1 MVAQMAGREA
11 LSAAKDE
18 GGEEASLRPAR
29 LADYVGQPALKRQFR
44 VFIAAAKGRGK
55 PLDHV
60 LLFGPP
66 GLGKTT
72 LAMIIA
78 REMGGVLHSTTGPAL
93 ERAGDIA
100 ALMSALNPG
109 DTLFID
115 EIHRLHPAI
124 EETMYSALEDF
135 RLDIVIGDGPTARAI
150 KLDLPPFT
158 LIGATT
164 RAGRLTSP
172 LRDRFGILGNLE
184 YYGDDD
190 MHKIVSRSAKILG
203 INIDK
208 AGALEIAKRSRRT
221 PRIAN
226 RLLKRA
232 RDFAE
237 VEGDGVITGAA
248 ASSALEILAVDS
260 AGLDGVDKRYL
271 SAIIERFGG
280 GPVGLDTLAMTV
292 GESTDTLESFIEP
305 YLVKEGFLA
314 RSPRGRMAL
323 PPAYSHLG
331 LRGGEKQKPALFDGS

>member
-1 MVAQMAGREA
+1 MAGREA

-237 VEGDGVITGAA
+237 VEGDGVITGEA

-331 LRGGEKQKPALFDGS
+331 LRGGAKDKPALFDGS

>member
-203 INIDK
+203 IKIDK

-237 VEGDGVITGAA
+237 VEGDGVITGEA

-331 LRGGEKQKPALFDGS
+331 LRGGAKDKALFDGS

>member
-1 MVAQMAGREA
+1 MKAQTTEKPGA
-11 LSAAKDE
+11 LSPEKEA
-18 GGEEASLRPAR
+18 GGEETSLRPAR
-29 LADYVGQPALKRQFR
+29 LAEYIGQPALKRQFR
-44 VFIAAAKGRGK
+44 VFIAAAKARGK

-78 REMGGVLHSTTGPAL
+78 RETGGELHSTTGPAM

-109 DTLFID
+109 DALFID

-135 RLDIVIGDGPTARAI
+135 RMDIVIGEGPSARAI

-172 LRDRFGILGNLE
+172 LRDRFGIIGNLE

-190 MHKIVSRSAKILG
+190 MRKIVARSAKILG
-203 INIDK
+203 IETDAN
-208 AGALEIAKRSRRT
+208 GVREIARRARRT

-237 VEGDGVITGAA
+237 VEGDGTVSGEAA
-248 ASSALEILAVDS
+248 AAALEVLAVDE

-271 SAIIERFGG
+271 SAIIERFEG
-280 GPVGLDTLAMTV
+280 GPVGLETLAMTV
-292 GESTDTLESFIEP
+292 GESTDTLEAFIEP

-314 RSPRGRMAL
+314 RSPRGRIAL
-323 PPAYSHLG
+323 PAAYNHLG
-331 LRGGEKQKPALFDGS
+331 ITTPKKTNPLPF